1 MMIIKLSI
9 VLIVTISTFVEISPN
24 YSLNLLTALERWADT
39 VHTCTM
45 VSHLEAEQG

>member
-1 MMIIKLSI
+1 MMIIKLS
-9 VLIVTISTFVEISPN
+9 VDLIVTNSTFGEISPN
-24 YSLNLLTALERWADT
+24 YSLNLLTALERWTET